1 MSETKREKRDRAST
15 WLTALLFAALFGIC
29 VLFASG
35 CQGYYYVVPS
45 DRELVPVKATVAAGE
60 QITENGACSAEGAN
74 LPRLQNDPA
83 MRRTYVETEGEDC
96 TGWYVPNA
104 VLTEWVE
111 DLEAL

>member
-1 MSETKREKRDRAST
+1 MSETKREERDRAST

-29 VLFASG
+29 VLFAAG

-45 DRELVPVKATVAAGE
+45 DRELVPVAAVAAGE
-60 QITENGACSAEGAN
+60 QRTENGE
-74 LPRLQNDPA
+74 QNDPA
-83 MRRTYVETEGEDC
+83 VRRTYVETEGEEC

>member
-1 MSETKREKRDRAST
+1 MSETKREERDRAST
-15 WLTALLFAALFGIC
+15 WLTALLFAALLGIC
-29 VLFASG
+29 VLFAAG

-45 DRELVPVKATVAAGE
+45 DRELVPVKAEEAT
-60 QITENGACSAEGAN
+60 AEK
-74 LPRLQNDPA
+74 
-83 MRRTYVETEGEDC
+83 RTYVETEGEDC

>member
-1 MSETKREKRDRAST
+1 MDRWNDWDDGKST
-15 WLTALLFAALFGIC
+15 WLTSALMMVMAVIVLLFC
-29 VLFASG
+29 G

-45 DRELVPVKATVAAGE
+45 DRELVPVKAEEAT
-60 QITENGACSAEGAN
+60 AEK
-74 LPRLQNDPA
+74 
-83 MRRTYVETEGEDC
+83 RTYVETEGEDC

>member
-1 MSETKREKRDRAST
+1 MSETKREERDRAST

-29 VLFASG
+29 VLFAAG

-45 DRELVPVKATVAAGE
+45 DRELVPVKAEEAT
-60 QITENGACSAEGAN
+60 AEK
-74 LPRLQNDPA
+74 
-83 MRRTYVETEGEDC
+83 RTYVETEGEDC

>member
-1 MSETKREKRDRAST
+1 MSETKRESRDRAST
-15 WLTALLFAALFGIC
+15 WLTALLFAALLGIC
-29 VLFASG
+29 VLFTAG

-45 DRELVPVKATVAAGE
+45 DRELVPVAACTGD
-60 QITENGACSAEGAN
+60 TGDAGDSGDTGGA
-74 LPRLQNDPA
+74 PA
-83 MRRTYVETEGEDC
+83 GRRTYVETEGEDC

>member
-1 MSETKREKRDRAST
+1 MMVMAVIV
-15 WLTALLFAALFGIC
+15 LLFC
-29 VLFASG
+29 G

-45 DRELVPVKATVAAGE
+45 DRELVPVAAVAAGE
-60 QITENGACSAEGAN
+60 RRTENGACNAEGAN
-74 LPRLQNDPA
+74 LPRLQSAPA
-83 MRRTYVETEGEDC
+83 GRRMYVETEGEEC